1 MEGFGEKSYE
11 NMIASIEKSRQT
23 NLVRVLYSLG
33 ISGIGL
39 ANAKVLCKEFHYNM
53 EKIMNTTTEE
63 LEAIDGIGPILA
75 KGFVEYFSN
84 EHNRQVVEHLLEK
97 LHLEEV
103 EESKTE
109 KIFEGKT
116 FVITGS
122 VEHFK
127 NRNEMKAY
135 IEERGG
141 KVTGSVTAKTDVL
154 VNNDITSSSSKNK
167 KAKELGIPIWS
178 EEQVLR
184 GRVEKC
190 QYEYKMIYQHEQ
202 Y

>member
-1 MEGFGEKSYE
+1 
-11 NMIASIEKSRQT
+11 MIASIEKSRQT

-184 GRVEKC
+184 GE
-190 QYEYKMIYQHEQ
+190 
-202 Y
+202 